1 MTVQASAAA
10 SALRL
15 GRSVWI
21 WPIASALLAAWPVWR
36 SFFPETSG
44 LAPAAGLQAAAA
56 AGELVLCGSW
66 VARYRHRITS
76 FSLPLLALGVALIV
90 LMMAGSRDDAPVA
103 DLAALAICWLAAA
116 LLFAGAVLLDGQ
128 RAFVVARGGAV
139 PQVRLLVRAHER
151 IGYCLFG
158 GALAAAT
165 IQGSPQAYLLAAM
178 AAASPGAVLIWA
190 ALCDTAR
197 AVLGQR
203 RVQVADFAAL
213 PRLADRKAVIF
224 ADAGMLIADR
234 PKLVAI
240 LPAGEAKPGEIVA
253 SAAALLA
260 DQETAA
266 ARAVQ
271 DFGVAHRLRVPPI
284 RQRDGG
290 AAGLRRGRLPDR
302 RVVEVGALE
311 DSTIGE
317 DERAPFA
324 EHIARATELH
334 RTVLALR
341 EVEPAARL
349 LGLLVLAKVARPGA
363 AEAIRTLCKSGR
375 SAMLGKAEVAPQDR
389 DALAGLAL
397 DNPTPDST
405 RLAIGIVRP
414 GEAPLETVHATV
426 HFGGRAHVAPAPE
439 AEIVVARDDPR
450 ALVDLLQF
458 ARDFRVRRRA
468 AIALSSLPG
477 FALLAGAIGYVPAS
491 PLLITGAALA
501 GIALAVAMP
510 QALRL
515 SATIANEV
523 DEE

>member
-21 WPIASALLAAWPVWR
+21 WPIAGAFVGAWPVWR
-36 SFFPETSG
+36 SLFPETSG

-56 AGELVLCGSW
+56 AGELLLCGSW
-66 VARYRHRITS
+66 VVRYRHRITG
-76 FSLPLLALGVALIV
+76 FQLPLLALGVALIV
-90 LMMAGSRDDAPVA
+90 LVMAGSRDDAPVA
-103 DLAALAICWLAAA
+103 DLAALVICWLAVA

-128 RAFVVARGGAV
+128 RAFAAARAGAV

-165 IQGSPQAYLLAAM
+165 LLGSPQAYLLAAI

-197 AVLGQR
+197 AVLGRR
-203 RVQVADFAAL
+203 RVEVADFAAL
-213 PRLADRKAVIF
+213 PRLADHKAVIF
-224 ADAGMLIADR
+224 ADAVMLIADR

-260 DQETAA
+260 DQQTVA

-284 RQRDGG
+284 KQQDGG
-290 AAGLRRGRLPDR
+290 PAGLRRGRLPDR

-311 DSTIGE
+311 DSTTGE

-324 EHIARATELH
+324 EHIARAAELH

-363 AEAIRTLCKSGR
+363 AEAIRTLRKSGR
-375 SAMLGKAEVAPQDR
+375 STMIRKAEVAAQDR

-397 DNPTPDST
+397 DNSAPGYP
-405 RLAIGIVRP
+405 RPAIGIVRP
-414 GEAPLETVHATV
+414 GEAPLETTNATV
-426 HFGGRAHVAPAPE
+426 HFGGRARVAPEPE
-439 AEIVVARDDPR
+439 AEIVVARDDLR

-458 ARDFRVRRRA
+458 ARDFRVRTRVA
-468 AIALSSLPG
+468 VAVSNLPG
-477 FALLAGAIGYVPAS
+477 AALLAAALGYVPGS
-491 PLLITGAALA
+491 PLLVTGASLA

-515 SATIANEV
+515 SPAIANEV